1 MAAATSLM
9 VPKEE
14 LTRVQGLNQMLLGIL
29 RIVAAPLG
37 ALLLSLIPIQAILMI
52 DVGTALFAILPMA
65 LISFPEVTRKQT
77 GMQAGGRSSFW
88 QEFVKGLR
96 YVGSW
101 PGLLVLML
109 MAMMI
114 NFLLT
119 PAGSLMPFLVSEYFG
134 GGAIQLGWL
143 ESAFGF
149 GLIAG
154 GLVLGAWGGF
164 KKRIRTSMLGLIG
177 LGLGMLVLGFIPADM
192 FWMAILSAFFA
203 AAMLPFVNGPI
214 HAIVQAVIEPDMQG
228 RVFTLMG
235 SLSAAMAPLGL
246 IIAGPVADA
255 IGVQSWYLI
264 GGGSAIIMAVLGF
277 SLPAVMNIEDNHK
290 HAAEAAQEHV
300 DAPVS
305 EGLPT

>member
-1 MAAATSLM
+1 
-9 VPKEE
+9 
-14 LTRVQGLNQMLLGIL
+14 
-29 RIVAAPLG
+29 
-37 ALLLSLIPIQAILMI
+37 
-52 DVGTALFAILPMA
+52 
-65 LISFPEVTRKQT
+65 
-77 GMQAGGRSSFW
+77 
-88 QEFVKGLR
+88 
-96 YVGSW
+96 
-101 PGLLVLML
+101 
-109 MAMMI
+109 
-114 NFLLT
+114 
-119 PAGSLMPFLVSEYFG
+119 
-134 GGAIQLGWL
+134 
-143 ESAFGF
+143 
-149 GLIAG
+149 
-154 GLVLGAWGGF
+154 
-164 KKRIRTSMLGLIG
+164 MLGLIG
-177 LGLGMLVLGFIPADM
+177 LGLGMLLLGFIPADM

-290 HAAEAAQEHV
+290 HAAEAAQEQV